1 MFDIYLFVPSISA
14 SVRGI
19 RLSRVSKH
27 RGKKKKKK
35 QMGKKRPRVEKEN
48 FLFMTYGNDRN
59 SATSQRGNEEKN
71 PFI

>member
-27 RGKKKKKK
+27 RGKKIQK